1 MSRVGSYLVVGG
13 NTNRSFFSRVAD
25 ALDYGINLLKG
36 NASSGKKVLIVQV
49 VKEVESKVGISFHIN
64 HGDDVLEELS
74 DRQQHHVTY
83 DPVSELNYQRRVGEP
98 VWGEPVWGVPRD
110 AEHIMRYSRGGWRPE
125 PGWQW
130 FRAGKWYF
138 VYENA
143 LHVAQFTQKP
153 PRIHVRS
160 DPFGTS

>member
-36 NASSGKKVLIVQV
+36 EASSGKKVLIVQV

-64 HGDDVLEELS
+64 HGDDVLEQLS
-74 DRQQHHVTY
+74 DCQQHHAAY
-83 DPVSELNYQRRVGEP
+83 DPASELNCRWTGTRHPCNIDCG
-98 VWGEPVWGVPRD
+98 GVPRD
-110 AEHIMRYSRGGWRPE
+110 AERIMRYTRSGWRPE
-125 PGWQW
+125 HGWQW
-130 FRAGKWYF
+130 FRAGKWHF

-143 LHVAQFTQKP
+143 LHVAQFTQKQ
-153 PRIHVRS
+153 PRIYSRLT
-160 DPFGTS
+160 PFGTP